1 MSDGGVHGQNEGL
14 AQHEA
19 DTDPCQI
26 LLVTERFNDCGLNGC
41 DLDEDASKCVRQSK

>member
-1 MSDGGVHGQNEGL
+1 MSDGDVHGQNEGL

-26 LLVTERFNDCGLNGC
+26 LLVAEGFNYCGLNGC
-41 DLDEDASKCVRQSK
+41 DLREDASEYMR